1 MTDSARYYDEHADEF
16 YALSVG
22 ADMTALRDAFLAHLP
37 PGTRILDAGCGSGRD
52 SRAFLDRGFRV
63 TALDASAAMVARAS
77 ALLDQPVLH
86 MRFAD
91 LTFDEAFDGIW
102 ACASLLHVPRAE
114 MPTVLDRLGRALA
127 PGGVLFASFK
137 WGDGEVVRDGRLF
150 TSYDEAS
157 FTRLLDA
164 ANATLPVIDLW
175 RTEDV
180 RPGRGGEYWL
190 DVLLRK
196 G

>member
-22 ADMTALRDAFLAHLP
+22 ADMTALHDAFLAHLP
-37 PGTRILDAGCGSGRD
+37 PGARILDAGCGSGRD

-86 MRFAD
+86 LRFED
-91 LTFDEAFDGIW
+91 LAFDEAFDGIW

-114 MPTVLDRLGRALA
+114 MPTVLDRLARALV
-127 PGGVLFASFK
+127 PRGVLFASFK

-150 TSYDEAS
+150 TSYTPGS
-157 FTRLLDA
+157 FIHLLA
-164 ANATLPVIDLW
+164 ALSVPLAIINVW
-175 RTEDV
+175 QTEDV
-180 RPGRGGEYWL
+180 RPGRAGEDWL
-190 DVLLRK
+190 DALLRK